1 GIALAGGLVGL
12 GSAGTVVSNAAGAS
26 QASSIRTLQAGPITV
41 LSLGQLLA
49 GLGLPLS
56 DLPLTTLS
64 NLLGALHLP
73 LPSVPGA
80 VSSLPAGS
88 NLTGEVEALAQA
100 VDTITTELKV
110 PISSLLTRPRL
121 VRSHLPLPSPVSV
134 SSTGDP
140 VPTLP
145 GLPAPTG
152 LPAGSDTG
160 GITSGSAGQL
170 TSTAVSTLSAQLTPV
185 LDALGLGQVDLATAL
200 STVTTLTALLDTL
213 QADLGSVIDQAL
225 SALDSAAL
233 LKVSGL
239 DIALSTTA
247 TNSVA
252 TSLAAVQATIGS
264 ISVGNLLST
273 PSLNLATAASSL
285 SAVLA
290 GVQSAI
296 GSVLGQVSKSLS
308 GIVSVKALT
317 PLAGSGVS
325 TKGKYIKALDGI
337 TALTA
342 TITPPAGLAGL
353 VSSVTSATNR
363 PESAAGLLGLAGVP
377 AATVASLGA
386 ALAPIATLSA
396 TLNQTLGALA
406 NGAVLQ
412 VGTLQAQS
420 DFTPAPV
427 AGASPTTGST
437 TTPAGGVPT
446 PAKLPFT
453 GGNSALGAFGGAGLL
468 AFLAG
473 RRLRLTRKARRS

>member
-1 GIALAGGLVGL
+1 
-12 GSAGTVVSNAAGAS
+12 
-26 QASSIRTLQAGPITV
+26 LQTGPITV

-56 DLPLTTLS
+56 DLPLSTLS

-88 NLTGEVEALAQA
+88 NLTTEVATLAQA
-100 VDTITTELKV
+100 VDTITTELNV
-110 PISSLLTRPRL
+110 PLSSLLTRPGL
-121 VRSHLPLPSPVSV
+121 IRSHSTTLPSAPVSV
-134 SSTGDP
+134 SGTGTP
-140 VPTLP
+140 IPTLP
-145 GLPAPTG
+145 SLPAPTG
-152 LPAGSDTG
+152 LPAGANTG
-160 GITSGSAGQL
+160 GITSGSTGQL
-170 TSTAVSTLSAQLTPV
+170 TSTAVNTLSSQLSPV
-185 LDALGLGQVDLATAL
+185 LAGLGLGQIDLATAL
-200 STVTTLTALLDTL
+200 STVINLTALLDTL
-213 QADLGSVIDQAL
+213 QTDLGSVLDQAL
-225 SALDSAAL
+225 SGLDSAAL

-239 DIALSTTA
+239 NIALSTTA
-247 TNSVA
+247 SNSVA
-252 TSLAAVQATIGS
+252 TSLATVQGTVGS

-273 PSLNLATAASSL
+273 PSLNLTTTASSL

-296 GSVLGQVSKSLS
+296 GGVLGQVSKSLS

-325 TKGKYIKALDGI
+325 TTGKYIKALDGI

-353 VSSVTSATNR
+353 VSTVTSAANLAQ
-363 PESAAGLLGLAGVP
+363 SAAGLLGLAGVP
-377 AATVASLGA
+377 AAAVAGLAA

-420 DFTPAPV
+420 DFTPAPA
-427 AGASPTTGST
+427 AGAIPASPGST
-437 TTPAGGVPT
+437 TTPAGGAPGT
-446 PAKLPFT
+446 LPFT
-453 GGNSALGAFGGAGLL
+453 GGNPALGALGGAGL
-468 AFLAG
+468 AAVIAG
-473 RRLRLTRKARRS
+473 RRRLSRRARRS